1 MGPGSLS
8 LLYIPLGV
16 TFFFG
21 MEVWFL
27 ETSHNQT
34 QEFLD
39 LSVSLIQE
47 TNQFPVV
54 SVVLITL
61 YSLVK

>member
-1 MGPGSLS
+1 
-8 LLYIPLGV
+8 
-16 TFFFG
+16 

-34 QEFLD
+34 QELLV
-39 LSVSLIQE
+39 LSVSLMQE

-54 SVVLITL
+54 SVV
-61 YSLVK
+61 